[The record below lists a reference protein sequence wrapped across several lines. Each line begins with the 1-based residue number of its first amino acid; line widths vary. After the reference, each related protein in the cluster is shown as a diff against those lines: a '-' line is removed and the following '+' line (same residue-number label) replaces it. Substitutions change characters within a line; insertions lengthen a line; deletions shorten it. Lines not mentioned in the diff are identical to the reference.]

1 MNNTEKIAPQTY
13 WLLTDSDGWP
23 KCFRFVSEG
32 YEESAY
38 LAATDRVIATVV
50 ARQAGGTPRQ
60 LLPARFVEELLR
72 AFAIDRATGVV
83 VLTRRVMEAR
93 AARTPVIS
101 FASLVGTRTFV
112 DAVLAGDL
120 GSPFTANDG
129 QNRVTPFSS
138 EDPLAAARRKACGLI
153 VPALEA
159 AVRDIDAGVFQ
170 G

>member
-1 MNNTEKIAPQTY
+1 MNNNEKSEPQPY
-13 WLLTDSDGWP
+13 WLLTEADGWP

-32 YEESAY
+32 HEESAY
-38 LAATDRVIATVV
+38 LAATDRVIATVA
-50 ARQAGGTPRQ
+50 ARRSGGIPRP
-60 LLPARFVEELLR
+60 LPPTEFVEELLC
-72 AFAIDRATGVV
+72 AFAADRATGVV
-83 VLTRRVMEAR
+83 VLTRRVVEAR
-93 AARTPVIS
+93 AARPPVIS
-101 FASLVGTRTFV
+101 FASLVRTRAFV

-138 EDPLAAARRKACGLI
+138 GDPLAAARRKACGLI